1 MAKSP
6 QTAPNPQQQNNYAR
20 AAVLAQSL
28 NMWQQIFQN
37 TYASAI
43 PGRVINIPFQN
54 VGLIKRF
61 LVKIEATIARSAAE
75 TQTKTTFGPANLLSQ
90 VVLTDLNNNTRINT
104 TGWHLH
110 MLATA
115 RRQGA
120 YGAAF
125 VNNSPISIGANYNV
139 IVSPPQFTAGNQ
151 SIVMYYEIPIA
162 YSDMDLRGAIY
173 ANVVNATGN
182 LQITVNNNFFVGSG
196 ADATLAGYQSST
208 AGDLGTFSSLK
219 VTVYQNYL
227 DQIPMTNKGPLL
239 PYQDLGQVYLL
250 NNTVVTGL
258 SQNQDIPIPYAN
270 FRQFLSTFLIYDNAG
285 ALNAGTDIAYFA
297 LQTANYTNIFKVD
310 PITQALFARQII
322 GDDFPAGMYYFDSRN
337 KPISTIQYGNQQLV
351 VNASNVAGATSQF
364 LMGYEMIALQNQ
376 ITGAGSLFAS

>member
-1 MAKSP
+1 
-6 QTAPNPQQQNNYAR
+6 
-20 AAVLAQSL
+20 
-28 NMWQQIFQN
+28 
-37 TYASAI
+37 
-43 PGRVINIPFQN
+43 
-54 VGLIKRF
+54 
-61 LVKIEATIARSAAE
+61 
-75 TQTKTTFGPANLLSQ
+75 
-90 VVLTDLNNNTRINT
+90 VLTDLNNNTRINT

-285 ALNAGTDIAYFA
+285 VLNAGTDIAYFA

-310 PITQALFARQII
+310 PITQALFAREII

-351 VNASNVAGATSQF
+351 VNATSVTGATSQF